1 MDATPPRGCEKEGEE
16 MVNAL
21 TRPAENELLTVGHQC
36 SVNSVMGSRRCLA
49 LKQSRGCL
57 GSAETG
63 GEVGCTKG
71 HKNNNARA
79 ACSNTRE
86 RLPARTMPGKHAA
99 ELGQHRAFC
108 PSCLP
113 SQACRF
119 SVLLAEREAIILDN
133 GQGMLGTAKNADN
146 RPAKTCKKLKN
157 KPKQASVWPRALM
170 TAIVYG
176 RACRVFFWLA
186 WAFHLLATP
195 SAAFGRESRGVQ
207 WPVATGGRRGEGWK
221 GGRGGNV
228 YAFAFLS
235 SFSTRIKHLE
245 LLQRRPF
252 QYEVACGALQ
262 LASKKNRILEGMGWR
277 AAADDH
283 TGGVD
288 GGGGKEQRGAR
299 GGADRVSAKRSAPRR
314 LPAAGRRRT
323 VAGPVWSGARECG
336 RECRSAICHA
346 IAKPSDEPLLS

>member
-1 MDATPPRGCEKEGEE
+1 M
-16 MVNAL
+16 
-21 TRPAENELLTVGHQC
+21 GHQC

-157 KPKQASVWPRALM
+157 KPKQASVWPRVASPVPPPTWQRLHSNLIFRRSDDSYCVWPSM
-170 TAIVYG
+170 P
-176 RACRVFFWLA
+176 CLFLA
-186 WAFHLLATP
+186 GLGVS
-195 SAAFGRESRGVQ
+195 SARDA
-207 WPVATGGRRGEGWK
+207 
-221 GGRGGNV
+221 
-228 YAFAFLS
+228 
-235 SFSTRIKHLE
+235 
-245 LLQRRPF
+245 
-252 QYEVACGALQ
+252 
-262 LASKKNRILEGMGWR
+262 
-277 AAADDH
+277 
-283 TGGVD
+283 
-288 GGGGKEQRGAR
+288 
-299 GGADRVSAKRSAPRR
+299 
-314 LPAAGRRRT
+314 
-323 VAGPVWSGARECG
+323 
-336 RECRSAICHA
+336 
-346 IAKPSDEPLLS
+346 